1 MALEDILAT
10 IRTEAEETASDLLA
24 AARAEADQLL
34 ERARE
39 EASREERRLA
49 GSLDDRTR
57 QERSRVLSRARLDAA
72 RARDLAREEVYQ
84 SARER
89 VIRRLEQVRTS
100 PDYEGILAAL
110 LEEAIAAMPAIDEV
124 RVDPRDV
131 ESMERIVA
139 DRGLD
144 VAVVPEETPLG
155 GVLAVADRRAVDNTL
170 ATRLERADEHLR
182 YIAGELIPTLR
193 GGVG

>member
-10 IRTEAEETASDLLA
+10 IRTEAEETATELLA
-24 AARAEADQLL
+24 AARAEADQML

-57 QERSRVLSRARLDAA
+57 QERNRVLSRARLDAA
-72 RARDLAREEVYQ
+72 RARDMAREEIYQ

-89 VIRRLEQVRTS
+89 VIRRLEEVRTS
-100 PDYEGILAAL
+100 PDHEGNLAAL
-110 LEEAIAAMPAIDEV
+110 LEEAIAAMPAIHEV
-124 RVDPRDV
+124 RVDPGDV
-131 ESMERIVA
+131 ASMERIVA

-144 VAVVPEETPLG
+144 LAVVPEETPLG
-155 GVLAVADRRAVDNTL
+155 GVLGVADRRAVDNTL
-170 ATRLERADEHLR
+170 ATRLERADEHMR
-182 YIAGELIPTLR
+182 YIAGEMIPTLR

>member
-24 AARAEADQLL
+24 VARAEADQVL

-39 EASREERRLA
+39 EAEREARRLA
-49 GSLDDRTR
+49 ASLDDRIR
-57 QERSRVLSRARLDAA
+57 QEHSRVLSRARLDAG
-72 RARDLAREEVYQ
+72 RARDMAREEIYQ

-89 VIRRLEQVRTS
+89 VIQRLEEVRTS
-100 PDYEGILAAL
+100 PDYEGILTAL
-110 LEEAIAAMPAIDEV
+110 LAEATATMPAIDEV

-131 ESMERIVA
+131 GLMERIVSN
-139 DRGLD
+139 RGLD
-144 VAVVPEETPLG
+144 LAVVPKETPLG

-182 YIAGELIPTLR
+182 YIAGEFIPTLR